1 MGERIITM
9 KARFPRRD
17 FLKMALVS
25 GGAAFLAACKQSIL
39 PTPTPT
45 ILPIIGATA
54 TTTKIPTPTATPTRT
69 PDPAYA
75 FDGSISRK
83 VLEKYLSRAISM
95 QPLLEGWGNEDD
107 NIRMLLNIGVKF
119 AGRTIL
125 VWGQES
131 TLLGMLPAAKN
142 YANMIHALDPDM
154 IL

>member
-1 MGERIITM
+1 
-9 KARFPRRD
+9 
-17 FLKMALVS
+17 
-25 GGAAFLAACKQSIL
+25 
-39 PTPTPT
+39 
-45 ILPIIGATA
+45 
-54 TTTKIPTPTATPTRT
+54 
-69 PDPAYA
+69 
-75 FDGSISRK
+75 
-83 VLEKYLSRAISM
+83 M